1 MMFLLVGAMLFHFL
15 YVGKKVPINSFFV
28 LLLSL
33 IVLFSSYLLNLPNS
47 SLIVF
52 FPIIG
57 LAFVALVGEEHTF
70 LDLLYW
76 ALFIHIAL
84 GVLFVISSY
93 LVGIN
98 SFVHP
103 MFDKGLPFLH
113 AAKGLTTTVQAYG
126 TLVIGWF
133 LIYYWRKDFSIVSL
147 FDRIA
152 YVVVLLGMVLTFNRN
167 SLLVYYIILFFK
179 HRRLFGLS
187 ILVALVFLFYFFEN
201 INKLLFNF
209 STIASRADL
218 LQAFRIAFFEQTD
231 WVGYLVGHGNNQ
243 IEESIARGTFYGT
256 GYIENGTAVLLYT
269 YGFVGYLLFLVSVL
283 GFSVALFLRNQVFY
297 AAIFFYVFV
306 IGQQFTHEFFSTTFY
321 VLLTIF
327 VLIYN
332 SNKVND
338 FHPIDNV
345 EA

>member
-1 MMFLLVGAMLFHFL
+1 MLFHYF
-15 YVGKKVPINSFFV
+15 YMGKKVSVNSFFV
-28 LLLSL
+28 LLLGL
-33 IVLFSSYLLNLPNS
+33 GVITASYLLNLPNS

-57 LAFVALVGEEHTF
+57 LAFVAMIGEEDSF
-70 LDLLYW
+70 LDLFYW

-84 GVLFVISSY
+84 GVIFVISSY
-93 LVGIN
+93 LLGVN

-126 TLVIGWF
+126 TLVIAWF
-133 LIYYWRKDFSIVSL
+133 LIYYWKRDLSEASL
-147 FDRIA
+147 LDRFA
-152 YVVVLLGMVLTFNRN
+152 YVMVLLGMVLTFNRN
-167 SLLVYYIILFFK
+167 SLLVYFIIMFFK
-179 HRRLFGLS
+179 HRKVFGLS
-187 ILVALVFLFYFFEN
+187 LAMALVFFFYFFEN
-201 INKLLFNF
+201 INKLFFNF

-231 WVGYLVGHGNNQ
+231 WLGYLVGHGNNF
-243 IEESIARGTFYGT
+243 IDESIARGTFYGT

-269 YGFVGYLLFLVSVL
+269 YGFVGYLFFLISVL
-283 GFSVALFLRNQVFY
+283 VFSIALFLKKKVFY
-297 AAIFFYVFV
+297 SAIFFYIFV

-321 VLLTIF
+321 ILLTIF

-332 SNKVND
+332 SNKVNSYQPFNTVD
-338 FHPIDNV
+338 T
-345 EA
+345 

>member
-1 MMFLLVGAMLFHFL
+1 MVGVLLFHFFFL
-15 YVGKKVPINSFFV
+15 AKKVPANSLLV
-28 LLLSL
+28 LICSFGLVL
-33 IVLFSSYLLNLPNS
+33 ISYLLNLPTS
-47 SLIVF
+47 SLIIF

-57 LAFVALVGEEHTF
+57 LAFVFLIGEEDRF
-70 LDLLYW
+70 LDLFYW

-84 GVLFVISSY
+84 GVLFVVSSY

-126 TLVIGWF
+126 TLVIAWF
-133 LIYYWRKDFSIVSL
+133 LIYYWKRDLSTVSL
-147 FDRIA
+147 FDRFA

-179 HRRLFGLS
+179 HRRVFGLS
-187 ILVALVFLFYFFEN
+187 LVIALVFFFYFFEN

-209 STIASRADL
+209 STIASREDL
-218 LQAFRIAFFEQTD
+218 LQAFLIAFFEQTD
-231 WVGYLVGHGNNQ
+231 WLGYLVGHGNNH
-243 IEESIARGTFYGT
+243 IENSIARATFYGT
-256 GYIENGTAVLLYT
+256 GYIENGTSVLLYT
-269 YGFVGYLLFLVSVL
+269 YGFVGYLLFLISVL
-283 GFSVALFLRNQVFY
+283 VFSLALFFKNGMFY
-297 AAIFFYVFV
+297 SAIFFYIFV

-321 VLLTIF
+321 ILLTIF

-332 SNKVND
+332 STKVNYC
-338 FHPIDNV
+338 HPLSTFDI
-345 EA
+345 